1 MLQLVCTHLAYISF
15 SVGNAVLAVDR
26 ISLGIPRGE
35 CFGLL
40 GLNGAGK
47 TTTFKMITGDETL
60 SNGSICINGYD
71 ISTDME
77 KVRFCVKKCR
87 SQLQQSLE
95 FTLEFVLSVS
105 TSCHPRHYFD

>member
-1 MLQLVCTHLAYISF
+1 MTHPLLTRSTFILFA
-15 SVGNAVLAVDR
+15 GNTVLAVDR
-26 ISLGIPRGE
+26 ISLGIPRDE

-60 SNGSICINGYD
+60 SNGSISINGYD

-77 KVRFCVKKCR
+77 KVRICARKGR
-87 SQLQQSLE
+87 S
-95 FTLEFVLSVS
+95 
-105 TSCHPRHYFD
+105 

>member
-1 MLQLVCTHLAYISF
+1 MTHPAYIYPSA
-15 SVGNAVLAVDR
+15 GNTVLAVDR
-26 ISLGIPRGE
+26 ISLGIPRDE

-60 SNGSICINGYD
+60 SNGSISINGYN

-77 KVRFCVKKCR
+77 KVRIC
-87 SQLQQSLE
+87 
-95 FTLEFVLSVS
+95 
-105 TSCHPRHYFD
+105 